1 MNKIHSCDR
10 ADLSRLHESY
20 FFGVVAIMCLRAA
33 ILHIELTPTPM
44 VILYLGTGVSLAS
57 YAVNRNAQFKFTQNS
72 YKKWRA
78 RAAGVEFGPCWLFNM
93 WSLLTTVIL
102 VLTMAAVIWSTYF
115 GGTSYSTRAEVKIT
129 IMAGALLTF
138 SLVSLLSF
146 PFGQWMKPEIIIDS
160 AGIHLWP
167 AGRYR
172 SMIPWET
179 QPKVSGC
186 VRHNGTPVALIETR
200 TGSFYYFPM
209 FTLPLRYVQLQRI
222 LEFYSSYADARRN
235 IGTPQGLVHVR
246 SLMDFPVAE
255 IAKDLHSQ

>member
-20 FFGVVAIMCLRAA
+20 FFGLAAIMCFAA
-33 ILHIELTPTPM
+33 ILFIKLIPTPM
-44 VILYLGTGVSLAS
+44 EILYLGVGLFLTS
-57 YAVNRNAQFKFTQNS
+57 YAVNRNMQFKFAQHS
-72 YKKWRA
+72 YKKWNA
-78 RAAGVEFGPCWLFNM
+78 RPGGIEFGPCWFFNS
-93 WSLLTTVIL
+93 WSILTIVIL
-102 VLTMAAVIWSTYF
+102 VLTVVTAVWFTYF
-115 GGTSYSTRAEVKIT
+115 GGTPYSDRTQLKIMM
-129 IMAGALLTF
+129 MAGALLIL

-209 FTLPLRYVQLQRI
+209 FTLPLGYVQLQRI

-235 IGTPQGLVHVR
+235 IGTSQGLVHVR

-255 IAKDLHSQ
+255 VAKDLHSQ